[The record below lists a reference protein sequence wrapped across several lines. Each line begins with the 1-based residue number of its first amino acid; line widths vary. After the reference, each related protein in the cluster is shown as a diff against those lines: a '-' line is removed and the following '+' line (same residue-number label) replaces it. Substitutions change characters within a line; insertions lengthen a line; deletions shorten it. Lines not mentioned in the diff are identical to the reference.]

1 MTLLEKVQTI
11 VFKYGAEA
19 MAQELGKP
27 YKTLMREL
35 NPNDAGAK
43 LGLIDFL
50 QVIRISKD
58 YSPLQMIAKRFD
70 KIFVDIPIATDNTD
84 ELFGRLSFVLREIGN
99 LLTEIGKVT
108 CPTSEGGTMI
118 IGKERITLNDKGYE
132 LLQALACLLACI
144 EK

>member
-1 MTLLEKVQTI
+1 MTLLEKIQTI
-11 VFKYGAEA
+11 VCEYGAEA

-35 NPNDAGAK
+35 NPNDDGAK

-50 QVIRISKD
+50 QIIRISKD
-58 YSPLQMIAKRFD
+58 YSSLQMIVKRFN
-70 KIFVDIPIATDNTD
+70 KILVDIPVSTNNTD
-84 ELFGRLSFVLREIGN
+84 ELFGRLSSVLRETGN
-99 LLTEIGKVT
+99 LLAEIGKVT

-118 IGKERITLNDKGYE
+118 VGKERITLNDKGYE
-132 LLQALACLLACI
+132 LLQALACLLVCV

>member
-1 MTLLEKVQTI
+1 MTLLEKIQTI
-11 VFKYGAEA
+11 VCEYGAEA

-50 QVIRISKD
+50 QIIRISKD
-58 YSPLQMIAKRFD
+58 YFPLQMIAKRFN
-70 KIFVDIPIATDNTD
+70 KILVDIPASTNNTD
-84 ELFGRLSFVLREIGN
+84 ELFGRLSSVLRETGN
-99 LLTEIGKVT
+99 LLAEIGKVT

-118 IGKERITLNDKGYE
+118 VGKERITLNDKGYE
-132 LLQALACLLACI
+132 LLQALACLLVCV